1 MANGQR
7 CRWASRRSHRRPRRH
22 PQRSAREGRERSRGM
37 SKRNVYVASS
47 WRNRY
52 QPEVVQQLR
61 GLDLEVY
68 DFRNPRPGDDGF
80 RWSEI
85 DPDWQNWTPEQY
97 VAALSH
103 PIAEA
108 GFKSDMDALRCAD
121 ATLLVLP
128 SGRSAHLELGYAVG
142 AGQRTAIYIP
152 ERQEPDLM
160 AEMVDELILYEA
172 WLVNR
177 GHTLAN
183 ACCLSRQG
191 HDWTCRLN
199 ERTGALA

>member
-1 MANGQR
+1 
-7 CRWASRRSHRRPRRH
+7 
-22 PQRSAREGRERSRGM
+22 M
-37 SKRNVYVASS
+37 SDKRNVYVASS
-47 WRNRY
+47 WRNKY
-52 QPEVVQQLR
+52 QPDVVQWLR

-108 GFKSDMDALRCAD
+108 GFKSDMDALKCAD
-121 ATLLVLP
+121 ATLLILP
-128 SGRSAHLELGYAVG
+128 SGRSAHLELGYACG
-142 AGQRTAIYIP
+142 MGQTTAIYIP
-152 ERQEPDLM
+152 EKQEPELM
-160 AEMVDELILYEA
+160 AKMVGQILTTSAEVIKWGQMIA
-172 WLVNR
+172 S
-177 GHTLAN
+177 
-183 ACCLSRQG
+183 ACCLSEGG

-199 ERTGALA
+199 DHKVVDA